1 MTYTPFRG
9 FPGYYFPY
17 RNQRGYL
24 APIVMVQLKSPEP
37 GVLMNIEC
45 TTWAAN
51 IEHDRVKRRGLTHFE
66 LIMD

>member
-9 FPGYYFPY
+9 FPGYYYPY

-24 APIVMVQLKSPEP
+24 SPIVMVQLKSPEP

-45 TTWAAN
+45 T
-51 IEHDRVKRRGLTHFE
+51 VGVGS
-66 LIMD
+66 